1 MKKSKK
7 SNKITR
13 KLSQSADQKMLEEL
27 SRFAEYHPP
36 MRLSKNLR
44 SLLMDFLSYD
54 GAGEAPYLQDLVHD
68 LQGLF
73 ELLEDIQH
81 SDARHK

>member
-1 MKKSKK
+1 MKKPRK
-7 SNKITR
+7 SNKTAR
-13 KLSQSADQKMLEEL
+13 KVSQRVDQKILEEL

-36 MRLSKNLR
+36 LRLSKNLR

-73 ELLEDIQH
+73 EFLEAIQQADTR
-81 SDARHK
+81 SK